1 MAADAMHM
9 TGISMG
15 RFNAMSLLGS
25 VMVLLAVLGISYS
38 LSRGGEHAVSHLEVE
53 GEFQHVQP
61 SAVRIV
67 VIEQLGE
74 GFAALDLDAVRTAV
88 ETLPWVA
95 RARAERIWP
104 ADVRVRVWERVPIA
118 RWGDKG
124 LLSSEAV
131 PFIPAAADLN
141 PSLPQL
147 SGGAGHE
154 REVMETFKSLSERLK
169 DTPFALNSLS
179 LDPRGEWT
187 ALTQSGIALHLGR
200 ENPDSKLDTLTGP
213 VMQALGQ
220 RLQEVKYVDLR
231 YSNGFSVA
239 WRVPAPIAATAEE
252 NKHE

>member
-1 MAADAMHM
+1 MAADAIHIP
-9 TGISMG
+9 GISIG

-25 VMVLLAVLGISYS
+25 GVVLLALLGMSYA
-38 LSRGGEHAVSHLEVE
+38 LNRGGERAVSHLEVE
-53 GEFQHVQP
+53 GEFQHVKP
-61 SAVRIV
+61 DAVRAA

-74 GFAALDLDAVRTAV
+74 GFVALDLDAVRNAA

-95 RARAERIWP
+95 RARAERVWP
-104 ADVRVRVWERVPIA
+104 ADVRVRVWERVPMA

-124 LLSSEAV
+124 LLSTEAV
-131 PFIPAAADLN
+131 PFMPAVADLD

-147 SGGAGHE
+147 SGGVGHE
-154 REVMETFKSLSERLK
+154 REVMETFKGLSERLK
-169 DTPFALNSLS
+169 DTPFALASLA

-187 ALTQSGIALHLGR
+187 ARTQSGIALHLGR
-200 ENPDSKLDTLTGP
+200 EKPDSKLDTLTGP

-220 RLQEVKYVDLR
+220 RLQEVNYVDLR

-239 WRVPAPIAATAEE
+239 WRAPAPVAATGEE